1 MNTVKKGDAFEKVS
15 LEIIGKIIERN
26 STGLFG
32 ERIIVGKKK
41 AYFSNRRNSDI
52 IFDLTIEVWAPGA
65 TRYSLVY
72 FIECKDYSSSV
83 PVNDLEE
90 FVAKIQQVSGINA
103 KGIFISSA
111 PLQSSALSYAESMGL
126 MVIKGDSKENY
137 EIILHKGKTKEEIPF
152 VISEIPEELTDEGIR
167 HLIRLIDK
175 SMFSA
180 MGKVIAEN
188 NTSKDFGVPTL
199 SRDSIEQIAHLEL
212 NKIDPKCLIE
222 ASVISVSEIEAY
234 VKEQL
239 GLTIELF
246 PQSSDLLGA
255 CSISKKTIWIH
266 PSIKDSNRYLFIL
279 AHEIGHYLL
288 HTDVIID
295 QDTYEYFSDPE
306 INFVSGKTKL
316 ENPKQWIEWQANCFA
331 SEFVLPKAV
340 LYSRL
345 VRLQRYLK
353 LKEGIVYLDDQPEN
367 RANFFELITL
377 LSKLF
382 HVSKTSVI
390 YKLKEMNLLKDN
402 SRLQSIGQIIAEYFP
417 DLLV

>member
-1 MNTVKKGDAFEKVS
+1 M
-15 LEIIGKIIERN
+15 
-26 STGLFG
+26 
-32 ERIIVGKKK
+32 
-41 AYFSNRRNSDI
+41 
-52 IFDLTIEVWAPGA
+52 
-65 TRYSLVY
+65 
-72 FIECKDYSSSV
+72 
-83 PVNDLEE
+83 
-90 FVAKIQQVSGINA
+90 
-103 KGIFISSA
+103 
-111 PLQSSALSYAESMGL
+111 
-126 MVIKGDSKENY
+126 
-137 EIILHKGKTKEEIPF
+137 
-152 VISEIPEELTDEGIR
+152 
-167 HLIRLIDK
+167 
-175 SMFSA
+175 
-180 MGKVIAEN
+180 
-188 NTSKDFGVPTL
+188 PTL
-199 SRDSIEQIAHLEL
+199 SRESIEKIAHAEL
-212 NKIDPKCLIE
+212 NKIDVKCLLE
-222 ASVISVSEIEAY
+222 AGVISVSEIETY

-239 GLTIELF
+239 GLTIELL
-246 PQSSDLLGA
+246 PQGSDLLGA
-255 CSISKKTIWIH
+255 CSISNKIIWIH

-288 HTDVIID
+288 HTDVVID

-306 INFVSGKTKL
+306 VNFITKKSTFD
-316 ENPKQWIEWQANCFA
+316 NPKQWIEWQANCFA

-367 RANFFELITL
+367 RANFYELITL